1 MDFKPKGETK
11 EHSEQDKNFVK
22 KELDQI
28 REFVDDLSIEDLKQ
42 GDWFVKLLAFSLDQ
56 YVNTVDAEYFKQK
69 YPYLPPDAVVDA
81 RIKMAS
87 NYASIEGAITSTAYS
102 GAIAATIGSHGGASP
117 LTLPAGGASFAIDLV
132 YTSYLQLRMTYDIS
146 VLYGIPIN
154 IKDPDDTWKLV
165 KLAFGIKAGEAVNQ
179 GAMRAIPAFIRP
191 FVKRVFS
198 GSTRIAAQSLP
209 VIGKHLLQRNIIKFA
224 IPAVTIPVT
233 TAMNWW
239 LTKLAGDRA
248 KQLLRR
254 EAKIIE
260 STGRI
265 IDETEDFEL
274 LMSVLWLLIN
284 VDEAVLDEERL
295 FLHHLTLCAEQEDKA
310 TPETMEFL
318 EKFHSQ
324 IEIDEDAVWDKVD
337 TVSADAAPKL
347 FKVAVIATAVDGK
360 MSKKELDILERLAD
374 RLRVP
379 FDKKLIDDMKRK
391 WQ

>member
-1 MDFKPKGETK
+1 MDFKLKDETK
-11 EHSEQDKNFVK
+11 EHSERDKNFVRI
-22 KELDQI
+22 ELDRI
-28 REFVDDLSIEDLKQ
+28 HEFVSDLSIDDLKQ

-56 YVNTVDAEYFKQK
+56 YVNTVDADYFKQK
-69 YPYLPPDAVVDA
+69 YPHLPPDAVVDA

-87 NYASIEGAITSTAYS
+87 NYASIAGAITSTAYS
-102 GAIAATIGSHGGASP
+102 GAVVATIGSRGGASR
-117 LTLPAGGASFAIDLV
+117 LTVPAGAASFAVDLV

-146 VLYGIPIN
+146 VLYGVPIN

-165 KLAFGIKAGEAVNQ
+165 KLAFGIRAGETVNQ
-179 GAMRAIPAFIRP
+179 AAMKAIPAFIRP
-191 FVKRVFS
+191 LIKKIFS
-198 GSTRIAAQSLP
+198 GSTLTAVKSLP

-224 IPAVTIPVT
+224 IPFVTIPLT

-239 LTKLAGDRA
+239 LTELAGDRA

-260 STGRI
+260 SADRI

-274 LMSVLWLLIN
+274 LMSILWLLIN

-295 FLHHLTLCAEQEDKA
+295 FLHHLTMCVEREDKA
-310 TPETMEFL
+310 TPEIMEFL
-318 EKFHSQ
+318 DRFRYQ
-324 IEIDEDAVWDKVD
+324 IDIDEDLVWREVD
-337 TVSADAAPKL
+337 TVPSDVAQKL

-360 MSKKELDILERLAD
+360 MSKKEIDILERLAD

-379 FDKKLIDDMKRK
+379 FDKELIDDMKRK

>member
-1 MDFKPKGETK
+1 MDFKLKGETK

-28 REFVDDLSIEDLKQ
+28 RGFVGDLSIEDLKQ

-69 YPYLPPDAVVDA
+69 YPNLPPDAVVDA

-102 GAIAATIGSHGGASP
+102 GAIAATIGSGGGASP

-146 VLYGIPIN
+146 VLYGVPIN

-165 KLAFGIKAGEAVNQ
+165 KLAFGIKAGETINR
-179 GAMRAIPAFIRP
+179 GAMKSIPAFVRP
-191 FVKRVFS
+191 LIKKIFS
-198 GSTRIAAQSLP
+198 GSTLTAAKSLP

-274 LMSVLWLLIN
+274 LMSILWLLIN

-318 EKFHSQ
+318 EKFRSQ

-347 FKVAVIATAVDGK
+347 FKVAVIASAVDGK
-360 MSKKELDILERLAD
+360 MSKKELDFLERLAD